1 MILDTLWK
9 KLCFKKAVWF
19 FHHLRRPPSP
29 PVWQKTTLFHV
40 FFFWTLPLVRL
51 KVGRSWQFM
60 RSLKMHGS
68 REEIKKLAPQCRQRG
83 SVWRDPRSQ
92 QPEISNFFLFWPSIY
107 VDPSILCRLNEP
119 FTQKSRPILNTPIHL
134 VTFAF
139 CSPLFDTDFFNR
151 PNYHISF
158 ANCVKQIICSPP

>member
-1 MILDTLWK
+1 MIKTWEVCLARWRWGRKPDVLDQCHTGTNRL
-9 KLCFKKAVWF
+9 LSTFAN
-19 FHHLRRPPSP
+19 
-29 PVWQKTTLFHV
+29 
-40 FFFWTLPLVRL
+40 LVRL

-68 REEIKKLAPQCRQRG
+68 REEIKKLAPQCRRRG

-92 QPEISNFFLFWPSIY
+92 QPEISNLFLLWPSLY
-107 VDPSILCRLNEP
+107 GDPSILCRLNEP
-119 FTQKSRPILNTPIHL
+119 FAQKSRPILNRPIQL

-139 CSPLFDTDFFNR
+139 SSPLFDTYFFNR